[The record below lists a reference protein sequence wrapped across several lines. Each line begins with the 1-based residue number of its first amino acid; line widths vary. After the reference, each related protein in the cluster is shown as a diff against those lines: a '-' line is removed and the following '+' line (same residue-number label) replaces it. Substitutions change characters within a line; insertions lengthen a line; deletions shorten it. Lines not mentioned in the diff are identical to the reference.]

1 MKKLFIVVFLS
12 LLFLANQVSAQTA
25 NPNFVY
31 LDTNKLF
38 KSSLTIT
45 FTTGTTA
52 LGRQLAQGTSA
63 SGEANT
69 STSINILPPSGDI
82 TLYFKSVN
90 VDGSQNFT
98 VEYGIFKGVSQF
110 STDGYEWNTLWTITS
125 DGTKQVSI
133 KDQAFNISYPSS
145 YHAIRI
151 VETGNQSNKYTV
163 DWECYK

>member
-1 MKKLFIVVFLS
+1 MKKLFLVCS
-12 LLFLANQVSAQTA
+12 LMVFLANQVSAQTA

-69 STSINILPPSGDI
+69 STSINISPPSGDI

-110 STDGYEWNTLWTITS
+110 STDGYEWNTLWTVTS
-125 DGTKQVSI
+125 DTTLNISI
-133 KDQAFNISYPSS
+133 KDQAFNISYPSP
-145 YHAIRI
+145 YHAIRF

-163 DWECYK
+163 DWECYR